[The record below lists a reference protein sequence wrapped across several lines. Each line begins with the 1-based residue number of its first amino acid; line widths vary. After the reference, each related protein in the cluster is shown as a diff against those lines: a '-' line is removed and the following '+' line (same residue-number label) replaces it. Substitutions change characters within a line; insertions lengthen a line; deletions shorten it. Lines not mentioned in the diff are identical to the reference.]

1 MRTFDLRQWSSGLY
15 FALYR
20 EVIGGLTVLWLLC
33 LGLYLMG
40 VLPKLSLNQTLLS
53 NLSVHVA
60 GVAIFI
66 GALLVAMRAPIRGFT
81 FAFFA
86 LIGVFIPLNSLKTVP
101 FSAQTD
107 VPALDIIS
115 FNILHYNKQGSV
127 AFEYLKNSGAD
138 VLVIAESKP
147 LQEFQAQ
154 LASIYPY
161 KIGCGDDVC
170 ELMIFSKYPFVKADE
185 NRFPWGLNRLS
196 TATINFQGKDV
207 RIIATHLTKSFF
219 SDLRIRELQ
228 QIVRI
233 MREDKTPYI
242 LAGDFNATPW
252 SPEIQRMLG
261 RTHTFLID
269 HIIGTWPV
277 ELGHFG
283 LPIDHIMISKGIA
296 PLSYDALPSA
306 FGSNHRGVRAKVVI
320 Q

>member
-1 MRTFDLRQWSSGLY
+1 MREFCLKQLSKVFY
-15 FALYR
+15 FSLYR
-20 EVIGGLTVLWLLC
+20 EVVGGLTTLWLIC
-33 LGLYLMG
+33 CAFYMMG
-40 VLPKLSLNQTLLS
+40 TVTKFSLNQTLLS
-53 NLSVHVA
+53 NLSVHIA
-60 GVAIFI
+60 GIAIFI

-81 FAFFA
+81 FAFLA

-115 FNILHYNKQGSV
+115 FNILHYNKQGAV

-138 VLVIAESKP
+138 VLVIPESSP
-147 LQEFQAQ
+147 LREFQAQ
-154 LASIYPY
+154 LEQVYPY
-161 KIGCGDDVC
+161 KLGCGEDIC
-170 ELMIFSKYPFVKADE
+170 ELMIFSKHPFLKADE

-196 TATINFQGKDV
+196 TATINFHGKDV

-233 MREDKTPYI
+233 MREDNTPYV